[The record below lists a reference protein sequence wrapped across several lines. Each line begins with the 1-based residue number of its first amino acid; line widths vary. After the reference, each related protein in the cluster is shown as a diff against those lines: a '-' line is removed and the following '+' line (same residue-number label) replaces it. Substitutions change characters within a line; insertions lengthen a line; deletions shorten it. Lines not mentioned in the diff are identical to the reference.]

1 MLSRCYF
8 YLCLRLLFDLC
19 ESAGLSAGG
28 TGGSAARAGGTRAR
42 ADVGAGVAVVSR
54 LNGVWRC
61 VKHKCLFFV
70 VKGESLSCFFHCH
83 YFVGQATER
92 LVSCVSNG

>member
-1 MLSRCYF
+1 MSRCYF
-8 YLCLRLLFDLC
+8 YLCRRLLFDLC

-28 TGGSAARAGGTRAR
+28 AGALVRGTRAR
-42 ADVGAGVAVVSR
+42 ADVCAGVAVVSR

-70 VKGESLSCFFHCH
+70 VKRESRSCFLHCH
-83 YFVGQATER
+83 YFVGEATER
-92 LVSCVSNG
+92 SLAVYLTAEIC